1 VLASDFRV
9 TTDIIPTVTITR
21 TDIIVRTIGITDI
34 GIIVIITP
42 ITIGA
47 SLTRIAKPGWLKFE
61 LA

>member
-34 GIIVIITP
+34 VIITP

-47 SLTRIAKPGWLKFE
+47 SLTKISKPGWLKFGR
-61 LA
+61 A